1 MADAA
6 VEYLAARLRLEGYK
20 LEEAGAALLRRLWL
34 LLAAS
39 AVALL
44 GLVFFSLGVAVWI
57 SSRLRSQP
65 AGLLAVGAIYVLIG
79 ILVAT
84 IAGRSR
90 RDGRG

>member
-1 MADAA
+1 MSQVGVSVSMADAGCVSVLVRGCVLLSVSYYSGGPA
-6 VEYLAARLRLEGYK
+6 N
-20 LEEAGAALLRRLWL
+20 LLR
-34 LLAAS
+34 
-39 AVALL
+39 
-44 GLVFFSLGVAVWI
+44 
-57 SSRLRSQP
+57 SRLRSQP